1 MYDDADGRWYAIV
14 YADSG
19 KGIELER
26 VALGIGA
33 TSEEADERAALAV
46 RAVNSHAALVDALRE
61 IRDKA
66 KLNRETVP
74 WLGCDD
80 RILHLFADIEHAA
93 RTALAAAEE
102 TK

>member
-46 RAVNSHAALVDALRE
+46 RAVNSHAALVDAL
-61 IRDKA
+61 KPFA
-66 KLNRETVP
+66 K
-74 WLGCDD
+74 
-80 RILHLFADIEHAA
+80 FACEPPCEGPCHNCNA